1 MKNLLLKG
9 MLMLSLPLLIVS
21 CDSNDDDNNPEPA
34 VVKEWNIDL
43 STANE
48 NPAVPGRTETGNLSL
63 QLMADN
69 SLKYT
74 ITVNNVASGDAL
86 QAAHIHTGDPVI
98 NGPVIQDFSP
108 SFNGGTA
115 TGTITNVRQSL
126 VDSLKN
132 DANQLYFNV
141 HSTQVGG
148 GLVRGQLNSRMEFA
162 QDVVLSGENEV
173 PQVVTTATGNAR
185 LRMTADKNLYYIVNV
200 DGLESGDEWTAAHIH
215 NGAAGANGSVLV
227 GLAVG
232 PADFGVPKVVT
243 LDDAG
248 FAAIKTAAI
257 YVNAHTNLWPDGA
270 IRGQIR

>member
-9 MLMLSLPLLIVS
+9 MLMLSLPLFIVS
-21 CDSNDDDNNPEPA
+21 CDDDDDDKNPEPS

-48 NPAVPGRTETGNLSL
+48 NPAVAGRTESGTLAL
-63 QLMADN
+63 QLLADN

-86 QAAHIHTGDPVI
+86 QAAHIHTGNPVT

-126 VDSLKN
+126 VDSLKD

-141 HSTQVGG
+141 HSTQVGS
-148 GLVRGQLNSRMEFA
+148 GLVRGQLNSRIEFA
-162 QDVVLSGENEV
+162 QDVVLSGDNEV
-173 PQVVTTATGNAR
+173 PPVSTTASGIAR
-185 LRMTADKNLYYIVNV
+185 LRMTADKNLYSVVIV

-215 NGAAGANGSVLV
+215 NGVTGENGSVLV
-227 GLAVG
+227 GLAAG
-232 PADFGVPKVVT
+232 AADFGVPKVAT

-248 FAAIKTAAI
+248 FAAVKTAAL